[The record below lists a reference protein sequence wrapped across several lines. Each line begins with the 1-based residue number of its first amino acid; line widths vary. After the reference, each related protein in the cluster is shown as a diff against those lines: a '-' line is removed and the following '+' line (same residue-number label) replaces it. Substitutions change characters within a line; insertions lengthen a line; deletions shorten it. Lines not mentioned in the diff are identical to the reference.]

1 MSLGLNYKIIKQTEC
16 AKVYRLLQVVL
27 HVSIII
33 TRSLYGEYVS
43 IVCKSV
49 SYIQTKLHGRVQK

>member
-27 HVSIII
+27 HVSIKHNYNAI
-33 TRSLYGEYVS
+33 TVR
-43 IVCKSV
+43 
-49 SYIQTKLHGRVQK
+49 